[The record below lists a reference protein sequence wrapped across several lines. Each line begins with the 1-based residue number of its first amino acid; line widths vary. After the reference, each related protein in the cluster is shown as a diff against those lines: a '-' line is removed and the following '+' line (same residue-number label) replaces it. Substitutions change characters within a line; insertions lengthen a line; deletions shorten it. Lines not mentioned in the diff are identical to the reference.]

1 MENNEIMNNEVV
13 GNIEEVVENTGL
25 SKGAKIIAGIG
36 LGTVVGLVA
45 YKYVGKPVVAKIK
58 ARIKQKKMAAE
69 ENTIIS
75 E

>member
-13 GNIEEVVENTGL
+13 GDIEEVTENAGL

-36 LGTVVGLVA
+36 LGTVVGLIA

-58 ARIKQKKMAAE
+58 ARFKQKKMADE
-69 ENTIIS
+69 EKTIIS